1 MEALHKEYDVIV
13 VGSGPGGATV
23 AKELSQQNKKVLILE
38 WGSNA
43 PIKGTLLQAARMIGI
58 PGKSILITNK
68 KMHVLLRGITT
79 GGSSV
84 FYCATAFDPPFE
96 MLESHG
102 IDIKDEIEEL
112 KNEIPIKPLSDEL
125 MGPMARKIMVS
136 AQDLGYDWKKIN
148 KYIFQDKCEP
158 GCWRCAYGCP
168 YGAKWNAR
176 NFVEKAVENGAT
188 LVNGAK
194 VKTVLIKG
202 NMATGVEFKKGGRT
216 HRVEAPTIVLGAGGI
231 GSAEI
236 LRKSGV
242 DNAGYDFF
250 VDPLVLATGKV
261 ADIKEGKEPQMQAG
275 WHAKDEFVM
284 TDLAIPK
291 VPKLSIMIKIKDGL
305 GGQITNRGGCRKDL
319 SDSDY
324 RKLNDGYDHA
334 RKILKNA
341 GATGIRKS
349 MVFAAHPGGTAK
361 IGDVVDTNL
370 KTKHNNLYV
379 CDCSVIPEAWGLP
392 PTLTILGLAKR
403 LSKHLLSEQ
412 VRTTKAPG
420 AEFVAGTTMR

>member
-1 MEALHKEYDVIV
+1 MKPLQKEYDVIV

-23 AKELSQQNKKVLILE
+23 AKELSQQDKKVLILE

-43 PIKGTLLQAARMIGI
+43 PIKGTRLQAIRMIGI
-58 PGKSILITNK
+58 PGRSVLFTNK
-68 KMHVLLRGITT
+68 KRHVLLRGITT

-84 FYCATAFDPPFE
+84 FYCGTAFDPPFE

-102 IDIKDEIEEL
+102 IGIRGEIEEL
-112 KNEIPIKPLSDEL
+112 KDEIPVKPLSDEL
-125 MGPMARKIMVS
+125 MGPMANKMLAS
-136 AQDLGYDWKKIN
+136 AQDLGYDWQKIN
-148 KYIFQDKCEP
+148 KFIFQDKCET

-176 NFVEKAVENGAT
+176 NFVEEAVANGAT

-194 VKTVLIKG
+194 VKRVLTNGSK
-202 NMATGVEFKKGGRT
+202 ATGVEFKRRGLT

-236 LRKSGV
+236 LRRSGV

-250 VDPLVLATGKV
+250 VDPLVLAVGEV
-261 ADIKEGKEPQMQAG
+261 DDIKEGAELQMQAG
-275 WHAKDEFVM
+275 WHVQDEYVM

-291 VPKLSIMIKIKDGL
+291 VPKLTIMIKIKDDI
-305 GGQITNRGGCRKDL
+305 GGRITDRGGCKKDL
-319 SDSDY
+319 KESDY
-324 RKLNDGYDHA
+324 KKLDDGYDHA
-334 RKILKNA
+334 KKILKNA
-341 GATGIRKS
+341 GAKKIGKS

-361 IGDVVDTNL
+361 IGDVVDANL
-370 KTKHNNLYV
+370 KTKYDNLYV

-392 PTLTILGLAKR
+392 PTLTILGLGKR
-403 LSKHLLSEQ
+403 LSKHLLTAQ
-412 VRTTKAPG
+412 A
-420 AEFVAGTTMR
+420 

>member
-1 MEALHKEYDVIV
+1 MEALQKEYDVIV

-23 AKELSQQNKKVLILE
+23 ARELSLQNKKVLILE

-43 PIKGTLLQAARMIGI
+43 PIKGTLLQAATMIGI
-58 PGKSILITNK
+58 PGKSLLITNK

-84 FYCATAFDPPFE
+84 FYCGTAFDPPFE
-96 MLESHG
+96 MLESYG
-102 IDIKDEIEEL
+102 IDIKNEIEEL
-112 KNEIPIKPLSDEL
+112 KNEIPVKPLSDKL
-125 MGPMARKIMVS
+125 MGPMARKMMAS
-136 AQDLGYDWKKIN
+136 AQDLGYDWQKIN
-148 KYIFQDKCEP
+148 KFIFQEKCEL

-168 YGAKWNAR
+168 YDAKWNAR
-176 NFVEKAVENGAT
+176 YFVKEAVENGAT

-194 VKTVLIKG
+194 VTSILING
-202 NMATGVEFKKGGRT
+202 NMATGVEFKKSGRT
-216 HRVEAPTIVLGAGGI
+216 HRVEAPTIVLAAGGI

-261 ADIKEGKEPQMQAG
+261 ADIKEGKELQMQAG
-275 WHAKDEFVM
+275 WHVKDEYVM
-284 TDLAIPK
+284 TDLALPN
-291 VPKLSIMIKIKDGL
+291 VPKLSIMIKIKDDI
-305 GGQITNRGGCRKDL
+305 GGRIINRGGCRKDL
-319 SDSDY
+319 SKSDY

-334 RKILKNA
+334 RKILENA
-341 GATGIRKS
+341 GARGIRKS

-370 KTKHNNLYV
+370 KTKHDNLYV

-392 PTLTILGLAKR
+392 PTLTVLGLGKR
-403 LSKHLLSEQ
+403 LSKHLLNEQ
-412 VRTTKAPG
+412 GLVDSQQESSARALSIT
-420 AEFVAGTTMR
+420 